1 MRDRRRL
8 GLDTGKWKLSR
19 LQGIMDGMRG
29 WVPKLLIL
37 GCIGWASLAGA
48 QKAVPSA
55 AQVAQAEAQAQAY
68 RSHNGVNPQLLQFM
82 AEIARA
88 KLELGQTT
96 AAQTYARQTEQL
108 CRQELTH
115 RALDAEPRLP
125 LALGGVI
132 EVQAQ
137 ALAKNGSRSAAL
149 ALLRQA
155 LRQYGTTS
163 LQARLQKNLNLL
175 TLEGR
180 PAPPLVET
188 QYIEPKP
195 PALSALRGRPV
206 LLFFWAHWCAD
217 CKHEEPVISRLES
230 EYGPKGLA
238 LLGPTQRYGYAAYGE
253 PASPQAELQYI
264 DSVRRQYYA
273 ALSAMPVPVSKVNFD
288 RYGAST
294 TPTLVLINRR
304 GIVTM
309 YHPGVLSYDELRA
322 EIEKVIAPTG
332 NLAQRKLEHGK

>member
-1 MRDRRRL
+1 MREF
-8 GLDTGKWKLSR
+8 
-19 LQGIMDGMRG
+19 
-29 WVPKLLIL
+29 VPKLLIL
-37 GCIGWASLAGA
+37 GCITWSSLAGA
-48 QKAVPSA
+48 QKAVPSP
-55 AQVAQAEAQAQAY
+55 AQVAQAEAQVEAY
-68 RSHNGVNPQLLQFM
+68 RARNGVDRQLLQFM

-88 KLELGQTT
+88 KLELGHVT
-96 AAQTYARQTEQL
+96 AAQDYARQTEQL
-108 CRQELTH
+108 CRQQLTH

-125 LALGGVI
+125 LALGGAI

-137 ALAKNGSRSAAL
+137 ALAKKGNRGAAL

-175 TLEGR
+175 TLQGR

-188 QYIEPKP
+188 QYIGPKP
-195 PALSALRGRPV
+195 PSLSALRGRPV

-217 CKHEEPVISRLES
+217 CKHEEPIISRLES

-238 LLGPTQRYGYAAYGE
+238 ILGPTQRYGYAAYGE
-253 PASPQAELQYI
+253 PANPQAELQYI

-273 ALSAMPVPVSKVNFD
+273 DLSAMPVPVSKLNFD

-304 GIVTM
+304 GIVAM
-309 YHPGVLSYDELRA
+309 YHPGVLSYEELRA
-322 EIEKVIAPTG
+322 EIEKLIVPSAAMHREWLDRGAKTS
-332 NLAQRKLEHGK
+332 R

>member
-1 MRDRRRL
+1 MRERL
-8 GLDTGKWKLSR
+8 
-19 LQGIMDGMRG
+19 
-29 WVPKLLIL
+29 PKLLIL
-37 GCIGWASLAGA
+37 GCIAWASLAGA
-48 QKAVPSA
+48 QKAVPSPG
-55 AQVAQAEAQAQAY
+55 QVAQAEAQVQAY
-68 RSHNGVNPQLLQFM
+68 RARNGVDPQVLQFM

-88 KLELGQTT
+88 KLELGQVT
-96 AAQTYARQTEQL
+96 AAQDYARQTEQL
-108 CRQELTH
+108 CRQQLAH

-125 LALGGVI
+125 LALGGAL

-137 ALAKNGSRSAAL
+137 AMAKNGNRGAAL

-155 LRQYGTTS
+155 LRQYGSTS

-188 QYIEPKP
+188 QYIGPKP
-195 PALSALRGRPV
+195 LSLSALRGRPV

-217 CKHEEPVISRLES
+217 CKHEEPVISRLQS
-230 EYGPKGLA
+230 EYGPKGLV

-253 PASPQAELQYI
+253 PATPQRELQYI

-273 ALSAMPVPVSKVNFD
+273 DLSAMPVPVSKLNFD

-322 EIEKVIAPTG
+322 EIEKVIAPSKAVYREWLHRGAKTS
-332 NLAQRKLEHGK
+332 R

>member
-1 MRDRRRL
+1 MRARF
-8 GLDTGKWKLSR
+8 
-19 LQGIMDGMRG
+19 
-29 WVPKLLIL
+29 PKLLIL
-37 GCIGWASLAGA
+37 GCITWACLAGA
-48 QKAVPSA
+48 QKAVPSP
-55 AQVAQAEAQAQAY
+55 AQVAQAEAQVEAY
-68 RSHNGVNPQLLQFM
+68 RARNGVDPQLLQFM
-82 AEIARA
+82 SEIARA
-88 KLELGQTT
+88 KLELGQVT
-96 AAQTYARQTEQL
+96 AAQEYARHTEQL
-108 CRQELTH
+108 CRQQLTH

-125 LALGGVI
+125 LALGGAI

-137 ALAKNGSRSAAL
+137 AMAKNGNRGAAL

-155 LRQYGTTS
+155 LRQYGSTS

-188 QYIEPKP
+188 QYIGPRP
-195 PALSALRGRPV
+195 PSLSALRGRPV
-206 LLFFWAHWCAD
+206 LLFFWAHWCSD
-217 CKHEEPVISRLES
+217 CKHEEPIISQLDS

-253 PASPQAELQYI
+253 PANPQAELQYI

-273 ALSAMPVPVSKVNFD
+273 HLSAMPVPVSKLNFD

-304 GIVTM
+304 GVVTM

-322 EIEKVIAPTG
+322 EIEKVIAPSASMHREWLRRGAKTS
-332 NLAQRKLEHGK
+332 R

>member
-1 MRDRRRL
+1 MRE
-8 GLDTGKWKLSR
+8 
-19 LQGIMDGMRG
+19 
-29 WVPKLLIL
+29 WVPKLLIV
-37 GCIGWASLAGA
+37 GCIAWSGMLSA
-48 QKAVPSA
+48 QKAVPSPG
-55 AQVAQAEAQAQAY
+55 QVAQAEAQAQAY
-68 RSHNGVNPQLLQFM
+68 RARNGVDPQLLQFM
-82 AEIARA
+82 SEIARA
-88 KLELGQTT
+88 KLEVGQVT
-96 AAQTYARQTEQL
+96 AAQDYARQTEQL
-108 CRQELTH
+108 CRQQLAN

-125 LALGGVI
+125 LALGGAI

-137 ALAKNGSRSAAL
+137 ALAQNGHRSAAL

-155 LRQYGTTS
+155 LRHYGTTS

-188 QYIEPKP
+188 QYIGPKP
-195 PALSALRGRPV
+195 PSLSALRGRPV

-217 CKHEEPVISRLES
+217 CKHEGPVIRRLES
-230 EYGPKGLA
+230 EYGPKGLV

-253 PASPQAELQYI
+253 PATPPAELQYI

-273 ALSAMPVPVSKVNFD
+273 DLSAMPVPVSKLNFD

-304 GIVTM
+304 GVVEM
-309 YHPGVLSYDELRA
+309 YHPGVLSYEELRA
-322 EIEKVIAPTG
+322 EIEKVIAPSAAASQQTSHS
-332 NLAQRKLEHGK
+332 ATRTPR

>member
-1 MRDRRRL
+1 
-8 GLDTGKWKLSR
+8 
-19 LQGIMDGMRG
+19 MDGMRG

-108 CRQELTH
+108 CRQELAH
-115 RALDAEPRLP
+115 RSLDAEPRLP
-125 LALGGVI
+125 LALGGAI

-137 ALAKNGSRSAAL
+137 AMAENGNRSTSL
-149 ALLRQA
+149 ALLRHA
-155 LRQYGTTS
+155 LRQYGNTS

-175 TLEGR
+175 TLAGG
-180 PAPPLVET
+180 PAPPLVEN
-188 QYIEPKP
+188 QYIGSRP
-195 PALSALRGRPV
+195 PSLSALRGRPV
-206 LLFFWAHWCAD
+206 LLFFWAHWCSD
-217 CKHEEPVISRLES
+217 CKHEEPIISRLES
-230 EYGPKGLA
+230 EYGPKGLM
-238 LLGPTQRYGYAAYGE
+238 LLGPTQRYGYTAYGE

-273 ALSAMPVPVSKVNFD
+273 ALSAMPVPVSKLNFD

-309 YHPGVLSYDELRA
+309 YHPGALSYEELRA
-322 EIEKVIAPTG
+322 EIEKVIAPSAAAG
-332 NLAQRKLEHGK
+332 RQESSHGDTKTRR

>member
-1 MRDRRRL
+1 METFLPHRHH
-8 GLDTGKWKLSR
+8 GC
-19 LQGIMDGMRG
+19 MRG

-37 GCIGWASLAGA
+37 GCIVWSSLAGA
-48 QKAVPSA
+48 QKAVPSP
-55 AQVAQAEAQAQAY
+55 AQVAQAEAQVEAY
-68 RSHNGVNPQLLQFM
+68 RARNGVDAQLLQFM

-88 KLELGQTT
+88 KLELGQVA
-96 AAQTYARQTEQL
+96 AAQDYARQTEQL
-108 CRQELTH
+108 CRQQLTR

-125 LALGGVI
+125 LALGGAL

-137 ALAKNGSRSAAL
+137 ALAKNGSRGAAL

-175 TLEGR
+175 TLQGR

-188 QYIEPKP
+188 QYIGPKP
-195 PALSALRGRPV
+195 PSLSALRGRPV

-217 CKHEEPVISRLES
+217 CKHEGPVISRLES

-253 PASPQAELQYI
+253 PATPQAELQYI

-273 ALSAMPVPVSKVNFD
+273 DLSAMPVPVSKLNFD

-304 GIVTM
+304 GGVAM

-322 EIEKVIAPTG
+322 EIEKVIAPSAAASQQTSHS
-332 NLAQRKLEHGK
+332 ATRTPR

>member
-1 MRDRRRL
+1 
-8 GLDTGKWKLSR
+8 
-19 LQGIMDGMRG
+19 MDGMRG

-108 CRQELTH
+108 CRQELAH
-115 RALDAEPRLP
+115 RSLDAEPRLP
-125 LALGGVI
+125 LALGGAI

-137 ALAKNGSRSAAL
+137 AMAENGNRSTSL
-149 ALLRQA
+149 ALLRHA
-155 LRQYGTTS
+155 LRQYGNTS

-180 PAPPLVET
+180 PAPPLVEN
-188 QYIEPKP
+188 QYIGSRP
-195 PALSALRGRPV
+195 PSLSALRGRPV
-206 LLFFWAHWCAD
+206 LLFFWAHWCSD
-217 CKHEEPVISRLES
+217 CKHEEPIISRLES
-230 EYGPKGLA
+230 EYGPKGLM
-238 LLGPTQRYGYAAYGE
+238 LLGPTQRYGYTAYGE

-273 ALSAMPVPVSKVNFD
+273 ALSAMPVPVSKLNFD

-309 YHPGVLSYDELRA
+309 YHPGALSYEELRA
-322 EIEKVIAPTG
+322 EIEKVIAPSAAAG
-332 NLAQRKLEHGK
+332 RQESSHGDTKTRR

>member
-1 MRDRRRL
+1 MREWL
-8 GLDTGKWKLSR
+8 
-19 LQGIMDGMRG
+19 
-29 WVPKLLIL
+29 PKLLIL
-37 GCIGWASLAGA
+37 GCIAWTSLAGA
-48 QKAVPSA
+48 QKAVPSP
-55 AQVAQAEAQAQAY
+55 AQVAQAEAQVEAY
-68 RSHNGVNPQLLQFM
+68 RARNGVDPQLLQFM

-88 KLELGQTT
+88 KLELGQVT
-96 AAQTYARQTEQL
+96 AAQDYARQTEQL
-108 CRQELTH
+108 CRQQLTH

-125 LALGGVI
+125 LALGGAI

-137 ALAKNGSRSAAL
+137 ALAKNGNRGTAL

-180 PAPPLVET
+180 PAPPLVEN
-188 QYIEPKP
+188 QYIGPKP
-195 PALSALRGRPV
+195 PSLSALRGRPV

-217 CKHEEPVISRLES
+217 CKHEGPIISRLES

-253 PASPQAELQYI
+253 PANPQAELQYI

-273 ALSAMPVPVSKVNFD
+273 DLSAMPVPVSKLNFD

-304 GIVTM
+304 GIVAM
-309 YHPGVLSYDELRA
+309 YHPGVLSYEELRP
-322 EIEKVIAPTG
+322 EIEKVIAPSAAMHREWLDRGAKTS
-332 NLAQRKLEHGK
+332 R

>member
-1 MRDRRRL
+1 MCE
-8 GLDTGKWKLSR
+8 
-19 LQGIMDGMRG
+19 

-37 GCIGWASLAGA
+37 CCIAWSSLSGS
-48 QKAVPSA
+48 QKAVTSP
-55 AQVAQAEAQAQAY
+55 AQVAQAEAQVEAY
-68 RSHNGVNPQLLQFM
+68 RARHGVDPQLLEFM
-82 AEIARA
+82 SEIARA
-88 KLELGQTT
+88 KLELGQVA
-96 AAQTYARQTEQL
+96 AAQEYARQTEQL
-108 CRQELTH
+108 CRQQLTH

-137 ALAKNGSRSAAL
+137 TLAKNGNRGAAL
-149 ALLRQA
+149 TLLRQA
-155 LRQYGTTS
+155 LRQYSTTS

-180 PAPPLVET
+180 PAPPLLET
-188 QYIEPKP
+188 QYIGPKP
-195 PALSALRGRPV
+195 PPLSALRGRPV

-217 CKHEEPVISRLES
+217 CKHEEPVLSRLES
-230 EYGPKGLA
+230 EYGPKGLM
-238 LLGPTQRYGYAAYGE
+238 LLGPTQRYGYAAYGQS
-253 PASPQAELQYI
+253 ASPQAELQYI

-273 ALSAMPVPVSKVNFD
+273 DLSAMPVPVSKVNFD

-322 EIEKVIAPTG
+322 EIEKVMAPSAAAGHQESFHSPTKT
-332 NLAQRKLEHGK
+332 RR

>member
-1 MRDRRRL
+1 MRV
-8 GLDTGKWKLSR
+8 WF
-19 LQGIMDGMRG
+19 
-29 WVPKLLIL
+29 PKLLIL
-37 GCIGWASLAGA
+37 GCIVWSSLAGA
-48 QKAVPSA
+48 QKAVPSP
-55 AQVAQAEAQAQAY
+55 AQVAQAEAQAEAY
-68 RSHNGVNPQLLQFM
+68 RARNGVDPQLLQFM

-88 KLELGQTT
+88 KLDLAQVT
-96 AAQTYARQTEQL
+96 AAQDYARQTEQL
-108 CRQELTH
+108 CRQQLTH

-125 LALGGVI
+125 LALGGAL

-137 ALAKNGSRSAAL
+137 ALAKNGNHGAAL

-180 PAPPLVET
+180 PAPPLVEN
-188 QYIEPKP
+188 QYIGPKP
-195 PALSALRGRPV
+195 PSLSALRGRPV

-217 CKHEEPVISRLES
+217 CKHEEPIISRLES

-238 LLGPTQRYGYAAYGE
+238 ILGPTQRYGYAAYGE
-253 PASPQAELQYI
+253 PANPQAELQYI

-273 ALSAMPVPVSKVNFD
+273 DLSAMPVPVSKLNFD

-304 GIVTM
+304 GVVAM
-309 YHPGVLSYDELRA
+309 YHPGVLSYEDLRA
-322 EIEKVIAPTG
+322 EIEKVIAPSV
-332 NLAQRKLEHGK
+332 AVQREWLHRGAKTSR

>member
-1 MRDRRRL
+1 MRE
-8 GLDTGKWKLSR
+8 
-19 LQGIMDGMRG
+19 

-37 GCIGWASLAGA
+37 GCIAWASLAGA
-48 QKAVPSA
+48 QKAVPSP
-55 AQVAQAEAQAQAY
+55 AQVAQAEAQVEAY
-68 RSHNGVNPQLLQFM
+68 RARNGVDSQLLQFM
-82 AEIARA
+82 SEVARA
-88 KLELGQTT
+88 KLELGQVT
-96 AAQTYARQTEQL
+96 AAQEYARQTEQL
-108 CRQELTH
+108 CRQALARRT
-115 RALDAEPRLP
+115 LDAEPRLP
-125 LALGGVI
+125 LALGGAI

-137 ALAKNGSRSAAL
+137 AMAKNGNRSAAL
-149 ALLRQA
+149 ALLRQS

-188 QYIEPKP
+188 QYIGPKP
-195 PALSALRGRPV
+195 PSLSALRGRPV

-230 EYGPKGLA
+230 EYGPKGLV
-238 LLGPTQRYGYAAYGE
+238 LLGPTQRYGYAAQGE
-253 PASPQAELQYI
+253 PASPQAEMQYI

-273 ALSAMPVPVSKVNFD
+273 DLSAMPVPVSKLNFD

-304 GIVTM
+304 GNVTM

-322 EIEKVIAPTG
+322 EIEKVIAPRPAAGGRESQPATTG
-332 NLAQRKLEHGK
+332 RH